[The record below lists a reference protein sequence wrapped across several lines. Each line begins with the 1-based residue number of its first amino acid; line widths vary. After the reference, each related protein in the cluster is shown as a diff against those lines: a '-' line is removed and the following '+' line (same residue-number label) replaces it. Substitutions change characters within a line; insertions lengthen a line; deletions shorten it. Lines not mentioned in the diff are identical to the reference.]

1 MGPASTVMERNQYT
15 AWFRVGVKAVGRTA
29 VPQHAMEV
37 VQALAVAKGAEMRFI
52 SRQTM
57 HGTKSHA
64 DALML
69 TRLPRLASLAMTA
82 A

>member
-37 VQALAVAKGAEMRFI
+37 FRRWPWPKVPKCASFRGRRCMGQRA
-52 SRQTM
+52 
-57 HGTKSHA
+57 
-64 DALML
+64 ML
-69 TRLPRLASLAMTA
+69 TP
-82 A
+82 